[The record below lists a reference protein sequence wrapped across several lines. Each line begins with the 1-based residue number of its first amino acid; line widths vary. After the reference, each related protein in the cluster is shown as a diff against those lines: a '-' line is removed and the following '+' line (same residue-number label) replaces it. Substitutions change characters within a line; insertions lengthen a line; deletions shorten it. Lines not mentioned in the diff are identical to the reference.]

1 MSGVKSKAHA
11 ITMMAALSTIV
22 LAGCKNDDLL
32 TTPLAPVPEASG
44 PSGAS
49 LGLTMPAGASLAEAA
64 VDQEGKPAT
73 LTVGGEGG
81 VASLKVD
88 GGADTGL
95 LVRNTDIEANA
106 PTQSYSNGTNAL
118 TVSKDAGSD
127 RLLTD
132 VSYGVYDVH
141 NADGSRQIGGYHY
154 GNVTPES
161 SRPAGNV
168 TATYAGKFTGVEVMD
183 GRQRADEAAKAEAE
197 PQFGPPTVRGLN
209 GDVALMA
216 DFGRGTV
223 QGLVG
228 NMKYADD
235 QRTQPEAEAS
245 ALMVREPTATPYGL
259 RMDAQMT
266 GSTYKGTASFTGV
279 EDAVTVTKSAVN
291 GAFYGAN
298 AAETAGTL
306 SVTGQAVPRKLEEYK
321 LAEQPAAPRVVVTGA
336 FGGAKSDSITP
347 FPLPT
352 SPVKE
357 K

>member
-1 MSGVKSKAHA
+1 MSGVKSMAYA

-32 TTPLAPVPEASG
+32 TTPLAPEASG

-49 LGLTMPAGASLAEAA
+49 LGVTMPAGASLAEAA
-64 VDQEGKPAT
+64 VDQEGKPAV

-141 NADGSRQIGGYHY
+141 NADGSRQIGGYHS
-154 GNVTPES
+154 GNVTPEN

-183 GRQRADEAAKAEAE
+183 GRQRAEYEAAALEE
-197 PQFGPPTVRGLN
+197 GSQFGPPTVRGVN

-235 QRTQPEAEAS
+235 QSTQPEAS
-245 ALMVREPTATPYGL
+245 ALMAREPTATPYGL

-306 SVTGQAVPRKLEEYK
+306 SVTAQANRANPELSK